1 MEDNENLEL
10 ERIIGILMEKS
21 ELVKELVDSYQGVG
35 MLKEEIEELIAE
47 AGKEIMHK
55 KEAIENLRYRML
67 GNLQEANQKAR
78 KELENLK
85 KIPNKARATS
95 NTQVLTIF
103 LAFPITGLLTLLG
116 LIYYIST
123 QKIS

>member
-1 MEDNENLEL
+1 MEDSENLEGV
-10 ERIIGILMEKS
+10 IGVLMEKN
-21 ELVKELVDSYQGVG
+21 ELIREIAESYQGVG
-35 MLKEEIEELIAE
+35 MLKGEIEEMIAE
-47 AGKEIMHK
+47 ADKEIMHK

-67 GNLQEANQKAR
+67 ENLQEANQKAR

-85 KIPNKARATS
+85 KIPDKARATS
-95 NTQVLTIF
+95 NTPVLTIF
-103 LAFPITGLLTLLG
+103 LAFPITVLLTLLG

>member
-10 ERIIGILMEKS
+10 ERVIGILMEKN

-47 AGKEIMHK
+47 ADKEITHK
-55 KEAIENLRYRML
+55 KESIENLRYRML

-85 KIPNKARATS
+85 KIPDKARATS
-95 NTQVLTIF
+95 NTPVLTIF
-103 LAFPITGLLTLLG
+103 LAFPITVLLTLLG